1 MRADCKR
8 LLFFLLK
15 AGLVAGLLAWLVH
28 SRALD
33 LRYFHVAVGG
43 LPWLLLGV
51 LCIAASICLTGTR
64 YWLILR
70 QNGIEP
76 PLAYALRVE
85 FIGTF
90 FNLCSLGPLG
100 GDVARL
106 YYMARF
112 SGSGPTAAGAT
123 AADRM
128 VGLLALLL
136 LILAALSVA
145 GPEYLEEP
153 ALRQAVGVIIGVV
166 AVGVGLVVLGL
177 ARVRV
182 GRPVALGL
190 GLGAAGLAAGW
201 AVIGG
206 EGVRVFAWGVAA
218 GLACAAAGVGCLGGE
233 NAQRL
238 LRSLERRGKWGQHLG
253 EILRAAAGGVG
264 GLRSM
269 TGLLLLALVQQASY
283 VLAMLCLAWA
293 MSLPVRPAAASIFLA
308 TPLTFVLGVLP
319 LPGAGLGVNEA
330 AFDFLLTLAAP
341 GLAGGAS
348 LYLFFR
354 AWLIA
359 VSTAGIPFYLTSRK
373 GLKTPLS

>member
-1 MRADCKR
+1 
-8 LLFFLLK
+8 
-15 AGLVAGLLAWLVH
+15 
-28 SRALD
+28 
-33 LRYFHVAVGG
+33 
-43 LPWLLLGV
+43 
-51 LCIAASICLTGTR
+51 
-64 YWLILR
+64 
-70 QNGIEP
+70 
-76 PLAYALRVE
+76 
-85 FIGTF
+85 
-90 FNLCSLGPLG
+90 
-100 GDVARL
+100 
-106 YYMARF
+106 
-112 SGSGPTAAGAT
+112 
-123 AADRM
+123 
-128 VGLLALLL
+128 
-136 LILAALSVA
+136 
-145 GPEYLEEP
+145 
-153 ALRQAVGVIIGVV
+153 
-166 AVGVGLVVLGL
+166 
-177 ARVRV
+177 
-182 GRPVALGL
+182 
-190 GLGAAGLAAGW
+190 
-201 AVIGG
+201 
-206 EGVRVFAWGVAA
+206 
-218 GLACAAAGVGCLGGE
+218 CLGGE

-373 GLKTPLS
+373 SLKTPLS